1 MRLLGYVPLVLVF
14 AAGTALA
21 QDAGQEIVGELR
33 YILNSLLLL
42 LGGIFVWL
50 LIFGLFLLRIDA
62 NGLRDPGDNFTGDW
76 LAVLL
81 AVLAYI
87 LVGYNVMYSGSWAI
101 DGYLPASL
109 FTPVAVEAVDVS
121 AADVLPDAYNA
132 IASDAFYQ
140 AAFAALVVALFAF
153 TMSGRISRARLIIIG
168 ALLGSY
174 GWPMMIS
181 LARLIRPLIVKANS
195 ATTSAANAA

>member
-33 YILNSLLLL
+33 YVLNSLLLL

-101 DGYLPASL
+101 DGYLPSSL

-168 ALLGSY
+168 Q
-174 GWPMMIS
+174 P
-181 LARLIRPLIVKANS
+181 
-195 ATTSAANAA
+195 